1 MSGVVAIGCPH
12 GRLPPEPGWTTVA
25 IDVIRASTTAI
36 TAVERGLR
44 CFPVASLETAVPL
57 AARLPDP
64 LLAGELGGSLPYG
77 FHVQNS
83 PVEMTRTQDPE
94 RPVVLLSTSGTR
106 LMAEAAA
113 SGAALVA
120 CLRNVHA
127 TAAHLVRSG
136 RSVRLLGADSRG
148 EFREE
153 DKLCCARIAGALT
166 KAGFAASDRET
177 KQVVSEWGDAPVDAF
192 LGGHSSEYLRRTGQE
207 RDLEFVLAHVDDL
220 DAVFALRR
228 GELVPVGG

>member
-12 GRLPPEPGWTTVA
+12 GRLPPAPGWMTVA

-44 CFPVASLETAVPL
+44 CFPVASLESAVPL

-64 LLAGELGGSLPYG
+64 LLAGELGGSMPYG

-94 RPVVLLSTSGTR
+94 RPVILLSTSGTR
-106 LMAEAAA
+106 LMDEAAA
-113 SGAALVA
+113 SGAAVIA
-120 CLRNVHA
+120 CLRNARA

-136 RSVRLLGADSRG
+136 TSVRLLGADSRG

-153 DKLCCARIAGALT
+153 DKLCCARIARALME
-166 KAGFAASDRET
+166 AGFAASDRET
-177 KQVVSEWGDAPVDAF
+177 EQIVVEWGDAPDDAF
-192 LGGHSSEYLRRTGQE
+192 RGGHSSEYLRRTGQE
-207 RDLEFVLAHVDDL
+207 HDLEFVLSHIDDL
-220 DAVFALRR
+220 DAAFALRQ
-228 GELVPVGG
+228 GELRRVTG